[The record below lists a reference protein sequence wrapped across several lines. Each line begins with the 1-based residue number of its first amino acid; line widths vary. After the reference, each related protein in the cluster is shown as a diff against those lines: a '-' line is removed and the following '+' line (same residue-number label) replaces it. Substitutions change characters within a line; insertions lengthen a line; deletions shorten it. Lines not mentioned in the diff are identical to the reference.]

1 MQTLK
6 NRVSLDMLV
15 WGAKYPHIK
24 QKEFL
29 QIIRVHGENY
39 QESDIPAYLRK
50 VKVNKRT
57 KKQ

>member
-1 MQTLK
+1 MI
-6 NRVSLDMLV
+6 V